1 VVNKDWLDIDVLED
15 YLDGKLDAKTMN
27 RAERE
32 ALEDPFV
39 AEALAGLSASPKR
52 ALESISLLQRQLAE
66 RIDQQ
71 KSTKKQSVITWQ
83 RLSIGSA
90 AAVLFITAG
99 IVYWMKQVNY
109 DKSLNAVKKVDVV
122 IAPKEEQ
129 DTILPKT
136 VIPEVLMLP
145 KGEAIA
151 QNKKMK
157 AVAADATVAP
167 DKVVAQEKFIAQ
179 DKVAAIAPQ
188 ANLRMSRSSASAF
201 SATAVPLP
209 YSYDSNLVKGKILD
223 EATGDPMVGAYVS
236 AKDPN
241 GVLRVIATADGKGEF
256 SFYKN
261 ESIVDSTIT
270 ISFVSY
276 DTKVLPIKSN
286 QLLAIS
292 LKETTNIPA
301 DEPVIRGY
309 VKRSKEQTAGST
321 FIVSGKEVQDVPVGK
336 VEQLLQGKVAGLN
349 IQNNTGV
356 PGIKR
361 SIDAISVSTQSH
373 PLDGWDHYY
382 MYINNN
388 SRFKGQPRVGKSVE
402 VSFDVDTSG
411 AAQNIKVT
419 KGISSKYDKEA
430 IRLIKEGPR
439 WLQPEPKDVRIIFKI
454 DF

>member
-1 VVNKDWLDIDVLED
+1 MNKDWLDIAVLED

-27 RAERE
+27 RVERE

-52 ALESISLLQRQLAE
+52 ALQSMSLLQKQLAE
-66 RIDQQ
+66 RINQHN
-71 KSTKKQSVITWQ
+71 STKKQSVITWQ

-109 DKSLNAVKKVDVV
+109 DKALNSAKRVDVV
-122 IAPKEEQ
+122 IATKRDQ
-129 DTILPKT
+129 DTVFSKA
-136 VIPEVLMLP
+136 VIPEVLSVP

-151 QNKKMK
+151 QNRMMK
-157 AVAADATVAP
+157 AVAADAPVSL
-167 DKVVAQEKFIAQ
+167 DKVVAQDKFIAQ

-209 YSYDSNLVKGKILD
+209 NSYDSNLVKGKVVD
-223 EATGDPMVGAYVS
+223 EATGNPIVGAYIS
-236 AKDPN
+236 AKGLN
-241 GVLRVIATADGKGEF
+241 GALTVIATADANGEF
-256 SFYKN
+256 SFRKN
-261 ESIVDSTIT
+261 ESRVDSTIT
-270 ISFVSY
+270 ISYVSY
-276 DTKVLPIKSN
+276 DAKVLPLKSN

-301 DEPVIRGY
+301 DQTVIRGY
-309 VKRSKEQTAGST
+309 VKRTKEQTAGST

-349 IQNNTGV
+349 IQNNTGA
-356 PGIKR
+356 PSIKG
-361 SIDAISVSTQSH
+361 STDAVSVSMKSH
-373 PLDGWDHYY
+373 PVDGWDHYY
-382 MYINNN
+382 MYITNN
-388 SRFKGQPRVGKSVE
+388 SKFKGQPRAGKSVDL
-402 VSFDVDTSG
+402 SFNVDTG
-411 AAQNIKVT
+411 GVAQNIKVT

-439 WLQPEPKDVRIIFKI
+439 WLQPEPANSKITFKI